1 MVYLP
6 MAYLY
11 AVKFQAPVDDLVL
24 ALRSELYVE
33 QDYSSIHW
41 ASHRDHIASID
52 LYTPQTR
59 TLKLLNLLANAYERF
74 HSPYLR
80 RRAASFMLAY
90 IEAEDE
96 QTKSIDIGPVNK
108 FINMLA
114 IYHAHGADS
123 PRFKQHQARVDDYLW
138 VAEDG
143 MKCQGYNGSQLW
155 DTAFATQAIVE
166 SGLGRA
172 FPDVVRRAYH
182 YLDISQVQEDV
193 PQRVRFYRHLSNGG
207 WPFSTLDHGWP
218 ITDCTAEGLKATL
231 AVHALDSSLPSP
243 LLPSH
248 SITPLRLHNAV
259 HCLLSFQNAD
269 GGWATYENHR
279 AGAWMEWLNPAEVF
293 SGIMVDYSYVECTSA
308 SMQALVRY
316 REACAEGVERGV
328 EIGEAVA
335 MGVAFLKSIQKADGS
350 WYGSWA
356 VCFTY
361 GTWFGV
367 EGLMA
372 GGEGAESAAVRK
384 AVAWVVGCQKKD
396 GGWGESYE
404 SCVLKRYV
412 EHERSQVVNTAWALL
427 TLMRAGWEGDEGV
440 IERGIRLLLQRQ
452 TKEGDWEQESIS
464 GVFNGNCQATAAADA
479 CQQPPPR
486 PPFPHTLTLILR
498 LPLCRC
504 ALCVRYDHVH
514 QLPQHLPDVG
524 PRAVRAAMQGQT
536 GESQVLSG
544 AAPSDTPQQQ
554 QQQQQQHFSQ
564 LSSAMPVNARV
575 L

>member
-11 AVKFQAPVDDLVL
+11 AVRFQAPVDELVT
-24 ALRSELYVE
+24 ALRAELYVE
-33 QDYSSIHW
+33 ADYATIDW
-41 ASHRDHIASID
+41 PSHRDHIASID

-59 TLKLLNLLANAYERF
+59 TLKLLNLVANTYERF
-74 HSPYLR
+74 HSTSLR
-80 RRAASFMLAY
+80 RRAAAFMLSY
-90 IEAEDE
+90 IEAEDD
-96 QTKSIDIGPVNK
+96 QTRSIDIGPVNK

-114 IYHAHGADS
+114 IYQAHGADS
-123 PRFKQHQARVDDYLW
+123 DRFRAHAGRVDDYLW

-155 DTAFATQAIVE
+155 DTAFAAQAIVE

-172 FPDVVRRAYH
+172 FPEVVRKAYH
-182 YLDISQVQEDV
+182 YIDITQVQEDV
-193 PQRVRFYRHLSNGG
+193 QQRVKFYRHLSNGG

-218 ITDCTAEGLKATL
+218 ITDCTAEGMKATL
-231 AVHALDSSLPSP
+231 ALHALDDASPSP
-243 LLPSH
+243 LLPAQT
-248 SITPLRLHNAV
+248 ITPHRLAAAV
-259 HCLLSFQNAD
+259 NCLLSFQNDD

-279 AGAWMEWLNPAEVF
+279 AGGWMEWLNPAEVF

-308 SMQALVRY
+308 SMQALVSFAQRY
-316 REACAEGVERGV
+316 PGVRGV
-328 EIGEAVA
+328 EIAEAVGR
-335 MGVAFLKSIQKADGS
+335 GVEFLKSIQRDDGS

-372 GGEGAESAAVRK
+372 GGEDGGSAAVSAAVR
-384 AVAWVVGCQKKD
+384 WVLSTQKKD

-440 IERGIRLLLQRQ
+440 IERGVRLLLERQ
-452 TKEGDWEQESIS
+452 TKEGDWEQEGIS
-464 GVFNGNCQATAAADA
+464 GVFNGNCCITYTNY
-479 CQQPPPR
+479 R
-486 PPFPHTLTLILR
+486 NIFPMWALGR
-498 LPLCRC
+498 YVQRCRE
-504 ALCVRYDHVH
+504 R
-514 QLPQHLPDVG
+514 QEKG
-524 PRAVRAAMQGQT
+524 R
-536 GESQVLSG
+536 
-544 AAPSDTPQQQ
+544 
-554 QQQQQQHFSQ
+554 
-564 LSSAMPVNARV
+564 
-575 L
+575 